1 MAKTYLETV
10 KYNIL
15 ADFEIKG
22 IVDKPDIIGAVF
34 GQSEGLLGEDLDL
47 RELQKNGR
55 IGRIEIELKIDA
67 GKTKGTLNIPSSMDM
82 VETSILAA
90 AVESVDKVGPFE
102 SKFSTKKIE
111 DTRNIKRKEIETR
124 AKDLLKKFMAEQIP
138 DSQEFTEKIR
148 EDTRSADIEEFGPEK
163 IPAGPDIMR
172 SEEII
177 VVEGRADVL
186 NLLRNGIKN
195 AIAMGGA
202 KPTES
207 LLKLCMGKTVVLFVD
222 GDRGGEL
229 NVRKMASMTKVDFIV
244 TAPEGKE
251 VEELA
256 RKEIIMSMRKREK
269 VEDYLGRL
277 ENASQRERSG
287 GFQRPMSG
295 ASGMPAREFGRG
307 MRPSLG
313 RPRMGERP
321 MGRFGRPDSG
331 RGRFPRPEG
340 SFGSRERFGGSTFR
354 NEPDSRENSFP
365 AERTPMQADI
375 TPREFMQQREAFEPE
390 AKATPEEENAF
401 KPIMQGLKGSLKAR
415 FLDSSNK
422 TVKEVEVREML
433 NSLKEAKG
441 VSAIVF
447 DGIITK
453 RVVDEAKRTGVKTI
467 VGVKKGKV
475 EKESEI
481 KLLTMAV

>member
-10 KYNIL
+10 KYNII

-55 IGRIEIELKIDA
+55 IGRIEIDLKIDS
-67 GKTKGTLNIPSSMDM
+67 GKTKGVLNIPSSMDM

-111 DTRNIKRKEIETR
+111 DTRNIKRKEIESR
-124 AKDLLKKFMAEQIP
+124 AKDLLKKFMTEQIP

-148 EDTRSADIEEFGPEK
+148 EETRSADIEEFGPEK
-163 IPAGPDIMR
+163 IPAGPDIRR
-172 SEEII
+172 SDEII

-202 KPTES
+202 KPPET

-229 NVRKMASMTKVDFIV
+229 NVRKMASMTKVDFV
-244 TAPEGKE
+244 VKAPEGKE

-256 RKEIIMSMRKREK
+256 RKEIIMALRKREK
-269 VEDYLGRL
+269 AEDFMKEHSNGF
-277 ENASQRERSG
+277 AERNS
-287 GFQRPMSG
+287 FQRMQRL
-295 ASGMPAREFGRG
+295 PAAGFERTGRG
-307 MRPSLG
+307 MRQGFG
-313 RPRMGERP
+313 RPRGRMERP
-321 MGRFGRPDSG
+321 SRFGRDSG
-331 RGRFPRPEG
+331 NEG
-340 SFGSRERFGGSTFR
+340 FQPRFGARHSFR
-354 NEPDSRENSFP
+354 DRGNF
-365 AERTPMQADI
+365 AERPQAGGFEGFA
-375 TPREFMQQREAFEPE
+375 PQEAAEAFSQPRQEMPKPE
-390 AKATPEEENAF
+390 QKATQEEEAAF
-401 KPIMQGLKGSLKAR
+401 KPVMQELKGSLKAR
-415 FLDSSNK
+415 FLDSANK

-433 NSLKEAKG
+433 NELKGSKN
-441 VSAIVF
+441 VNSIVF

-453 RVVDEAKRTGVKTI
+453 RVVDEAKKIGVKAI
-467 VGVKKGKV
+467 VGVKKGKI
-475 EKESEI
+475 ENESEV
-481 KLLTMAV
+481 KLLAMAV